1 MRRQTI
7 TARPDFA
14 SKLESIGLSFHSW
27 DNYWREDVCYQF
39 NARQV
44 DELEAAAE
52 ELHAMCLKAVEH
64 VIENKRLGELC
75 IPEMYW
81 AAIEQSWRQKDLS
94 LYGRFDFA
102 YDGVNPPKMLE
113 YNADTPTSLLESAVA
128 QWYWMEEVFP
138 GTDQFN
144 SLHERLVEQW
154 KKVPGTGPIHLAS
167 LKENEEDWVCTMYL
181 LDTVAQAGR
190 EAKHVYLE
198 DIGWDRVKSQF
209 VDLDGQPIETLFKLY
224 PWEWM
229 MREEFGPKVLQ
240 SNTRFIE
247 PMWKAVLS
255 CKGLLAI
262 LWELF
267 PHHPNLLPTYF
278 TPDNLTAYAKKPLYS
293 REGANVELYRGAELV
308 AKDPGPYGA
317 EGYVYQQLQ
326 VLPEF
331 DGRYPV
337 IGAWI
342 VGNESAGIC
351 IREDVSPITTNMS
364 NFIPHYFVE
373 QSLQ

>member
-1 MRRQTI
+1 MKRQSI
-7 TARPDFA
+7 APRPDYGQ
-14 SKLESIGLSFHSW
+14 KLEAVGLSFHSW
-27 DNYWREDVCYQF
+27 DGYWREDVCYQLD
-39 NARQV
+39 ARQV

-52 ELHAMCLKAVEH
+52 ELHAMCLKAVVH
-64 VIENKRLGELC
+64 VIDKGRLGELA
-75 IPEMYW
+75 IPQLYW
-81 AAIEQSWRQKDLS
+81 DAIAASFRQKDIS

-128 QWYWMEEVFP
+128 QWYWMQEAFP

-154 KKVPGTGPIHLAS
+154 KKVPGTGLIHLAS
-167 LKENEEDWVCTMYL
+167 LKGNEEDWVCTMYL

-190 EAKHVYLE
+190 QGKHVWLE
-198 DIGWDRVKSQF
+198 DIGWHGRKNQF
-209 VDLDGQPIETLFKLY
+209 VDLEGQPIETLFKLY

-229 MREEFGPKVLQ
+229 LREDFGPNVLKAGTQ
-240 SNTRFIE
+240 FIE
-247 PMWKAVLS
+247 PLWKSVLS

-262 LWELF
+262 LWELY
-267 PHHPNLLPTYF
+267 PDHPNLLPAYF
-278 TPDNLTAYAKKPLYS
+278 SPDKLTEYAKKPLYS
-293 REGANVELYRGAELV
+293 REGANVELYRGTELV
-308 AKDPGPYGA
+308 AKDAGPYGD
-317 EGYVYQQLQ
+317 EGHVYQQLHM
-326 VLPEF
+326 LPEF

-373 QSLQ
+373 QADK